1 MRRRFITLVLAAS
14 LSILVQL
21 LVLFLHSPP
30 FNPTGEIVLRIPMI
44 NLVTYESLFYH
55 ALAIPF
61 VAVLVYTTI
70 DVFDL
75 SGTFSDYAV
84 LNVTV
89 GHIFASLGAWTI
101 ILLKWNPVAHA
112 ILFVGLSLSFL
123 AGISLLIAVGK
134 HNVVE
139 VDLISAR
146 RVRLMRIALLSAIFF
161 VLATSL
167 IGFYATLGSSQWG
180 AVGEI
185 ERFRLVVAAHR
196 HTIITVCAAA
206 IVILS
211 SYHFGAHSF
220 EGTRGF
226 FVDAGL
232 YLTLIGIPLVSVSTY
247 AAIPF
252 GVAAHNVITP
262 SGAMLLQGA
271 LFIMYAI
278 FADFIVKS
286 RGANPIKAVFGDA
299 ASFGL
304 LFTFF
309 WVNVAVTLP
318 GIYVAI
324 HLDKFVGLRNEIPFV
339 LGHEHALIVLT
350 AVALFLLVLV
360 RVCDDTIS
368 RKFAG
373 ALLTVGYVVAT
384 GAALFYIFLDPVPH
398 SSFAIPYMQA
408 GIVMLTAGFLS
419 GLIVL
424 IKAARSKNVKN
435 GR

>member
-1 MRRRFITLVLAAS
+1 
-14 LSILVQL
+14 
-21 LVLFLHSPP
+21 
-30 FNPTGEIVLRIPMI
+30 
-44 NLVTYESLFYH
+44 
-55 ALAIPF
+55 
-61 VAVLVYTTI
+61 
-70 DVFDL
+70 
-75 SGTFSDYAV
+75 
-84 LNVTV
+84 
-89 GHIFASLGAWTI
+89 
-101 ILLKWNPVAHA
+101 
-112 ILFVGLSLSFL
+112 
-123 AGISLLIAVGK
+123 
-134 HNVVE
+134 
-139 VDLISAR
+139 
-146 RVRLMRIALLSAIFF
+146 
-161 VLATSL
+161 
-167 IGFYATLGSSQWG
+167 
-180 AVGEI
+180 VGEI

-206 IVILS
+206 IVILA
-211 SYHFGAHSF
+211 SYHFDAHSF

-278 FADFIVKS
+278 FADFVVKG

-360 RVCDDTIS
+360 RVCEDTVS
-368 RKFAG
+368 RKVAG
-373 ALLTVGYVVAT
+373 VLLTIGYVVTT
-384 GAALFYIFLDPVPH
+384 GAALFYVFLDPVPH
-398 SSFAIPYMQA
+398 NSFAIPYMQA
-408 GIVMLTAGFLS
+408 GIVMLMAGFLL
-419 GLIVL
+419 GLMLL
-424 IKAARSKNVKN
+424 IIAARSKSIKN